1 MASIMVFLMVRL
13 LPGDPIVMFIS
24 RTKLGSMTPGQ
35 IELARHQF
43 GLDKPLTLQYLS
55 WANGIIHGNFG
66 KSMYYYLP
74 VSTLLKARIP
84 VTLYIGALSL
94 IFSNVLGVL
103 FGMIS
108 ALRRGRAIDTF
119 VTVLAN
125 IGITIPIFWLGIML
139 IYIFGL
145 KLNFL
150 PVMGYTSPFTDFW
163 QSTQQLLMPVACLSI
178 FGIGAVAR
186 QTRSSMLEVT
196 RQDYIRTAWAKGL
209 SERVVV
215 FKHILRNG
223 IIPVVTLSGI
233 EVSQLIGGDVLVE
246 TVFNISGM
254 GRLVVDGVM
263 GLDYPVVEAVVLCMA
278 FFVTAINFM
287 IDVSYGWIDPR
298 IQLA

>member
-163 QSTQQLLMPVACLSI
+163 QSTRQLLMPVACLSI